1 MPPYPMSKST
11 SMRSSNVPEPRV
23 RLRIP
28 TIDDV
33 PLLDAWR
40 LNIADGLGVFND
52 FGQPFKSQMKTAEEM
67 RFIEEDHGTFMVER
81 LADGVA
87 IGTIDWRP
95 VMYGPNP
102 ESRAWAF
109 GISLAAEGRGQG
121 YGAEAIR
128 LLVDYLFETTPATRI
143 EGSTD
148 IENVASQRALEKAG
162 FIREGIARKAQFRAG
177 ELHDLV
183 LYGRLRDDPAV

>member
-1 MPPYPMSKST
+1 MAC
-11 SMRSSNVPEPRV
+11 SNVPEPRV

-33 PLLDAWR
+33 PLLDTWR
-40 LNIADGLGVFND
+40 LNMADGLGVFND

-67 RFIEEDHGTFMVER
+67 RFIEEVHGTFMVER
-81 LADGVA
+81 VADGVA
-87 IGTIDWRP
+87 IGTVDWRP
-95 VMYGPNP
+95 AMYGPNP

-128 LLVDYLFETTPATRI
+128 LLVEYLFETTSASRI

-162 FIREGIARKAQFRAG
+162 FTREGVARKAQFRAG

-183 LYGRLRDDPAV
+183 LYSRLRDDLSS

>member
-1 MPPYPMSKST
+1 
-11 SMRSSNVPEPRV
+11 VPEPRV

-33 PLLDAWR
+33 ALLDAWHV
-40 LNIADGLGVFND
+40 NIADGIGSFND
-52 FGQPFKSQMKTAEEM
+52 FGQPFKSFMKTAEDM
-67 RFIEEDHGTFMVER
+67 RFVEDTHGTLMVER
-81 LADGVA
+81 IADGVA
-87 IGTIDWRP
+87 IGTVDWRP
-95 VMYGPNP
+95 AMYGPNP

-109 GISLAAEGRGQG
+109 GISLAVEGRGQG

-128 LLVDYLFETTPATRI
+128 LLVEYLFETTSATRI

-162 FIREGIARKAQFRAG
+162 FTREGVARKAQFRAG
-177 ELHDLV
+177 KLHDLV
-183 LYGRLRDDPAV
+183 LYSRLRDDPAS

>member
-1 MPPYPMSKST
+1 MS
-11 SMRSSNVPEPRV
+11 EPRV

-33 PLLDAWR
+33 PIMDSWR
-40 LNIADGLGVFND
+40 INVAEGMGVFND

-67 RFIEEDHGTFMVER
+67 RFIEDDHGTMLIER
-81 LADGVA
+81 IEDHAVLGS
-87 IGTIDWRP
+87 IDWRP
-95 VMYGPNP
+95 AMYGPNP
-102 ESRAWAF
+102 ESRAWAI
-109 GISLAAEGRGQG
+109 GLSLIAAARGQG
-121 YGAEAIR
+121 YGPEAIR
-128 LLVDYLFETTPATRI
+128 LIVDYLFETTPATRI

-162 FIREGIARKAQFRAG
+162 FTREGIARKAQFRAG

-183 LYGRLRDDPAV
+183 LYSRLRSDAP